1 MMTRNHLYRYP
12 QEGKIAG
19 VCAGVAHYIG
29 MEVWLVRILVLTLF
43 LLGGT
48 GIVLLG
54 YVAAWL
60 FMDKAPLLAEQ
71 VDEPQLKE
79 KSWQAG
85 EAPRKR
91 VNTLTGEFDEMEAR
105 IRRLESYV
113 TSETFKVRNK
123 FRQL

>member
-1 MMTRNHLYRYP
+1 
-12 QEGKIAG
+12 
-19 VCAGVAHYIG
+19 
-29 MEVWLVRILVLTLF
+29 WLVRILVLTLF

-71 VDEPQLKE
+71 IDEPQLKE